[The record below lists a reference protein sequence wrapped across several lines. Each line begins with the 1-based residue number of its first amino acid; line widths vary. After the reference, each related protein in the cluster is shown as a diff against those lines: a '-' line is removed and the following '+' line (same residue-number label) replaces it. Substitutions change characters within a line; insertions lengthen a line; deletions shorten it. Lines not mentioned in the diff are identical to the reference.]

1 MGVQFRNKLVCLS
14 GVVTV
19 EDAEAL
25 LDGLQKKPGTA
36 VDFSACEHL
45 HPASLQVLMAAGA
58 AVVAWPA
65 DAGLA
70 MWLQSALPAAVARPK
85 PTGTRRAGGKS
96 VQAGSAGAAPQ
107 AGTAGSPARAAVR
120 SASS

>member
-1 MGVQFRNKLVCLS
+1 MGVQFRKKLVCLS

-25 LDGLQKKPGTA
+25 LEGLQKKPGTQ
-36 VDFSACEHL
+36 VDLAACEFV
-45 HPASLQVLMAAGA
+45 HPANLQVLMAAGA

-70 MWLQSALPAAVARPK
+70 MWLRSALPAAAAKPK
-85 PTGTRRAGGKS
+85 ATGARRAVGKS
-96 VQAGSAGAAPQ
+96 
-107 AGTAGSPARAAVR
+107 T
-120 SASS
+120 